1 VVKKTKKVAAAPYVS
16 KPPPKKV
23 ENPLIEKRPKN
34 FGIGEWWRILVGTG
48 PMVTIQVVPFNLNGI
63 LHDL

>member
-34 FGIGEWWRILVGTG
+34 FGIGQLVR
-48 PMVTIQVVPFNLNGI
+48 VAI
-63 LHDL
+63 